1 MGEALNGLKRT
12 MMCGEP
18 REINVGEKITLMGWV
33 QRNRK
38 LGGLQFIDLRDRTGI
53 MQIVFGEEINAESFE
68 KAKAVR
74 PEYCIAVTGE
84 VVLREAPNTAMETG
98 MVELK
103 CESIKVLSE
112 SETPPIYIKEGLDA
126 AENIRLKY
134 RYLDLRRPDMQ
145 KIFMIRNRATKAVRD
160 YLDNNGFLEV
170 ETPILNKSTPEG
182 ARDYLVPSRNYPG
195 MFYAL
200 PQSPQIFKQLL
211 MVSGFDKYY
220 QVAKC
225 FRDEDLRANRQ
236 PEFTQ
241 IDLEMS
247 FVEQDDVMALNEG
260 LIAHVFKEVLGH
272 EVKLPIKRMPF
283 KEAMEKYGSDK
294 PDLRF
299 GMEITDITDCVKGM
313 DFVVFKSAL
322 EMGGSVRAL
331 CLKGGADLGR
341 KPLDKL
347 VDFVKGYKAK
357 GLAWIQLKEDGIKS
371 SIAKFLADDVT
382 ENIIKTMGAEI
393 GDAILIV
400 ADKNSVVFQSL
411 GALRLELAKQFD
423 LIKDKEEFNFTWITE
438 FPLFEYNEEENR
450 YHAAHHPFTAPM
462 DEDLDMIETNPGA
475 VRSKAYDLVLNG
487 EELGGGSIRIH
498 DSELQTRMFKAL
510 GFTEESAY
518 ERFGFL
524 IDAFK
529 FGPPPM
535 DEDLDMIE
543 TNPGA
548 VRSKAYDLVLNG
560 EELGGGSIRIHDSEL
575 QTRMFKALGFT
586 EESAYERFGFLIDA
600 FKFGPP
606 PHGGLAFGLDRMIM
620 FLAGTENIKDV
631 IAFPKNQNAYCYLS
645 EAPNVVDQKQIDE
658 LGLIIKSTDK
668 E

>member
-1 MGEALNGLKRT
+1 MGESLNGLKRT

-18 REINVGEKITLMGWV
+18 REEHVGKKITLMGWV

-38 LGGLQFIDLRDRTGI
+38 LGALEFVDLRDKTGI
-53 MQIVFGEEINAESFE
+53 MQVVFGEEINAEAFE
-68 KAKAVR
+68 KAKGVR
-74 PEYCIAVTGE
+74 SEYCVAVTGE
-84 VVLREAPNTAMETG
+84 VVKRESVNENMPTG
-98 MVELK
+98 FVELK
-103 CESIKVLSE
+103 CENIKILSE
-112 SETPPIYIKEGLDA
+112 SETPPIYIKEDLDA

-134 RYLDLRRPDMQ
+134 RYLDLRRSDMH
-145 KIFMIRNRATKAVRD
+145 KIFEIRSKTTKAIRD
-160 YLDNNGFLEV
+160 YLEENNFLDV
-170 ETPILNKSTPEG
+170 ETPILSKSSPEG

-211 MVSGFDKYY
+211 MVSGFDRYY
-220 QVAKC
+220 QIAKC

-241 IDLEMS
+241 VDMELS
-247 FVEQDDVMALNEG
+247 FVEQEDIMAVNEG
-260 LIAHVFKEVLGH
+260 LIAHVFKKVAG
-272 EVKLPIKRMPF
+272 VDVQLPIKRMTF
-283 KEAMEKYGSDK
+283 KDAMEKYGSDK

-299 GMEITDITDCVKGM
+299 GMEITNITEDVKDL
-313 DFVVFKSAL
+313 DFVVFKSAI
-322 EMGGSVRAL
+322 EAGGSVRAL

-347 VDFVKGYKAK
+347 GEFVKTYKAK
-357 GLAWIQLKEDGIKS
+357 GLAWIQIKEDGVKS
-371 SIAKFLADDVT
+371 SIAKFLTDDVT
-382 ENIIKTMGAEI
+382 NSIVKTMNAET

-423 LIKDKEEFNFTWITE
+423 LIKDKNEFNFTWITE
-438 FPLFEYNEEENR
+438 FPLFEYSEEEER
-450 YHAAHHPFTAPM
+450 YKACHHPFTAPM
-462 DEDLDMIETNPGA
+462 DEDLDFIESDPGN

-498 DSELQTRMFKAL
+498 DTALQERMFRAL
-510 GFTEESAY
+510 GLTDEVVN
-518 ERFGFL
+518 ERFGYL
-524 IDAFK
+524 
-529 FGPPPM
+529 
-535 DEDLDMIE
+535 
-543 TNPGA
+543 
-548 VRSKAYDLVLNG
+548 
-560 EELGGGSIRIHDSEL
+560 L
-575 QTRMFKALGFT
+575 Q
-586 EESAYERFGFLIDA
+586 A

-645 EAPNVVDQKQIDE
+645 EAPNIVDEKQLTE
-658 LGLIIKSTDK
+658 LGIGILPKEEKNDK

>member
-1 MGEALNGLKRT
+1 MAEALSGLKRT

-18 REINVGEKITLMGWV
+18 REEHKGKKITLMGWV

-53 MQIVFGEEINAESFE
+53 MQVVFGDDVKEEVFE
-68 KAKAVR
+68 KAKGVR

-84 VVLREAPNTAMETG
+84 VVLREAPNKDLATG
-98 MVELK
+98 LVELK
-103 CESIKVLSE
+103 CEDIKILSE
-112 SETPPIYIKEGLDA
+112 SETPPIYIKEDLDA

-145 KIFMIRNRATKAVRD
+145 KIFMIRNRTSKAIRD

-170 ETPILNKSTPEG
+170 ETPVLTKSTPEG

-220 QVAKC
+220 QITKC

-241 IDLEMS
+241 VDLEMS
-247 FVEQDDVMALNEG
+247 FVDQEDVMALNEG

-272 EVKLPIKRMPF
+272 EVKLPIKRMTF
-283 KEAMEKYGSDK
+283 KEAMESYGSDK

-299 GMEITDITDCVKGM
+299 GMKIQNITEAVK
-313 DFVVFKSAL
+313 DVEFKVFSDAISN
-322 EMGGSVRAL
+322 GGSVRAL
-331 CLKGGADLGR
+331 VVEGGESMGR
-341 KPLDKL
+341 KDIDRLGE
-347 VDFVKGYKAK
+347 FVKTYKAK
-357 GLAWIQLKEDGIKS
+357 GLAWIKVKEDGIQS
-371 SIAKFLADDVT
+371 PIAKFLT
-382 ENIIKTMGAEI
+382 EEQMSNLLETAGAKK
-393 GDAILIV
+393 GDLVLIV

-411 GALRLELAKQFD
+411 GALRLELAKKLD
-423 LIKDKEEFNFTWITE
+423 LIKDKNEFNFTWITE
-438 FPLFEYNEEENR
+438 FPLFEYSEEEGR
-450 YHAAHHPFTAPM
+450 YTACHHPFTAPM
-462 DEDLDMIETNPGA
+462 EEDLEFLETDPGK
-475 VRSKAYDLVLNG
+475 VRSIAYDLVLNG

-498 DSELQTRMFKAL
+498 DTKLQERMFKAL
-510 GFTEESAY
+510 GFTMEEAWK
-518 ERFGFL
+518 RFGFL
-524 IDAFK
+524 L
-529 FGPPPM
+529 
-535 DEDLDMIE
+535 E
-543 TNPGA
+543 
-548 VRSKAYDLVLNG
+548 
-560 EELGGGSIRIHDSEL
+560 
-575 QTRMFKALGFT
+575 
-586 EESAYERFGFLIDA
+586 A

-645 EAPNVVDQKQIDE
+645 EAPNIVDEKQLEE
-658 LGLIIKSTDK
+658 LGIGILPK
-668 E
+668 EEKED

>member
-1 MGEALNGLKRT
+1 MGEALAGLKRT
-12 MMCGEP
+12 LMCGEV
-18 REINVGEKITLMGWV
+18 RESNVSQKITLMGWV

-53 MQIVFGEEINAESFE
+53 MQIVFGEEINVEAFE
-68 KAKAVR
+68 KAKDVR

-84 VVLREAPNTAMETG
+84 VVLREAPNHNMPTG
-98 MVELK
+98 LVELK
-103 CESIKVLSE
+103 CESLKILSE

-145 KIFMIRNRATKAVRD
+145 RIFMIRSKVSKSVRD
-160 YLDNNGFLEV
+160 YLDANNFLEV
-170 ETPILNKSTPEG
+170 ETPMLTKSTPEG

-211 MVSGFDKYY
+211 MVSGFDRYY
-220 QVAKC
+220 QIVKC

-247 FVEQDDVMALNEG
+247 FVEEEDVIKMNEG
-260 LIAHVFKEVLGH
+260 LIAHVFKEVAGVD
-272 EVKLPIKRMPF
+272 VKLPIKRMTF
-283 KEAMEKYGSDK
+283 KDAMEKYGSDK

-299 GMEITDITDCVKGM
+299 GMEITNITEDVKDM
-313 DFVVFKSAL
+313 DFVVFKSAI
-322 EMGGSVRAL
+322 ENGGSVRAL
-331 CLKGGADLGR
+331 CLKGGASLGR
-341 KPLDKL
+341 KPIDKL
-347 VDFVKGYKAK
+347 GEFVKTYKAK
-357 GLAWIQLKEDGIKS
+357 GLAWIQIKEDGIKS
-371 SIAKFLADDVT
+371 SIAKFLTDDVT
-382 ENIIKTMGAEI
+382 NSIVKTMNAEV
-393 GDAILIV
+393 GDAIFIV

-423 LIKDKEEFNFTWITE
+423 LIKDKNEFNFTWITE
-438 FPLFEYNEEENR
+438 FPLFEYSEEDGR
-450 YHAAHHPFTAPM
+450 YYAAHHPFTSPM
-462 DEDLDMIETNPGA
+462 DEDIDMLESNPGE
-475 VRSKAYDLVLNG
+475 VRAKAYDLVLNG

-498 DSELQTRMFKAL
+498 DSKLQSKMFKVL
-510 GFTEESAY
+510 GFTEESA
-518 ERFGFL
+518 
-524 IDAFK
+524 
-529 FGPPPM
+529 
-535 DEDLDMIE
+535 
-543 TNPGA
+543 
-548 VRSKAYDLVLNG
+548 
-560 EELGGGSIRIHDSEL
+560 
-575 QTRMFKALGFT
+575 Q
-586 EESAYERFGFLIDA
+586 ERFGFLIDA

-645 EAPNVVDQKQIDE
+645 EAPNIVDENQLED
-658 LGLIIKSTDK
+658 LGISIVKK
-668 E
+668 EQ

>member
-1 MGEALNGLKRT
+1 MGEALQGLKRT
-12 MMCGEP
+12 MYCGEP
-18 REINVGEKITLMGWV
+18 REEHIGKTITLMGWV

-38 LGGLQFIDLRDRTGI
+38 LGGLEFIDLRDRTGI
-53 MQIVFGEEINAESFE
+53 MQVVFGEEINVEAFE

-84 VVLREAPNTAMETG
+84 VIKRESPNESMPTG

-103 CESIKVLSE
+103 CTSLKVLSE
-112 SETPPIYIKEGLDA
+112 SDTPPIYIKEGLDA
-126 AENIRLKY
+126 SEQIRLKH

-145 KIFMIRNRATKAVRD
+145 NIFFIRNKTTKALRD
-160 YLDNNGFLEV
+160 FLVDNGFLEV
-170 ETPILNKSTPEG
+170 ETPILTKSTPEG

-211 MVSGFDKYY
+211 MVSGFDRYF
-220 QVAKC
+220 QIAKC

-241 IDLEMS
+241 VDMELS
-247 FVEQDDVMALNEG
+247 FVEEDDVMELNER
-260 LIAHVFKEVLGH
+260 LIKHVFKEVVGYD
-272 EVKLPIKRMPF
+272 VQLPIKRMTF
-283 KEAMEKYGSDK
+283 KDAMEKYGSDK

-299 GMEITDITDCVKGM
+299 GMEITDLTEVVKDV
-313 DFVVFKSAL
+313 DFMVFKNAL
-322 EMGGSVRAL
+322 EIGGSVRAL
-331 CLKGGADLGR
+331 CLKGGASMGR
-341 KPLDKL
+341 KDLDRL
-347 VDFVKGYKAK
+347 GEFVKTYKAK
-357 GLAWIQLKEDGIKS
+357 GLAYIQLKEEGIKS
-371 SIAKFLADDVT
+371 PISKFLSEDDMNNVIAK
-382 ENIIKTMGAEI
+382 MGAET

-411 GALRLELAKQFD
+411 GALRLELAKKFD
-423 LIKDKEEFNFTWITE
+423 LIKDKNEFNFTWITE
-438 FPLFEYNEEENR
+438 FPLFEYNEDEDR
-450 YHAAHHPFTAPM
+450 YQACHHPFTAPM
-462 DEDLDMIETNPGA
+462 DEDLDLIETDPGN

-498 DSELQTRMFKAL
+498 NMALQERMFKAL
-510 GFTEESAY
+510 GFTTESAW

-524 IDAFK
+524 L
-529 FGPPPM
+529 
-535 DEDLDMIE
+535 E
-543 TNPGA
+543 
-548 VRSKAYDLVLNG
+548 
-560 EELGGGSIRIHDSEL
+560 
-575 QTRMFKALGFT
+575 
-586 EESAYERFGFLIDA
+586 A

-645 EAPNVVDQKQIDE
+645 EAPNIVDAKQLEE
-658 LGLIIKSTDK
+658 LGIDINVK
-668 E
+668 EEVTEE

>member
-1 MGEALNGLKRT
+1 MGEALGGLKRT

-18 REINVGEKITLMGWV
+18 RENHIGKKITLMGWV

-38 LGGLQFIDLRDRTGI
+38 LGGLDFIDLRDRTGI
-53 MQIVFGEEINAESFE
+53 MQVVFGEEINAEAFE
-68 KAKAVR
+68 KAKSVK

-84 VVLREAPNTAMETG
+84 VVKRESTNENMPTG
-98 MVELK
+98 LVELK
-103 CESIKVLSE
+103 CESIKILSE
-112 SETPPIYIKEGLDA
+112 SETPPIYIKEDLDA

-145 KIFMIRNRATKAVRD
+145 KIFMIRSKTTKAIRD
-160 YLDNNGFLEV
+160 YLENNGFLDV
-170 ETPILNKSTPEG
+170 ETPMLTKSTPEG

-220 QVAKC
+220 QIVKC

-241 IDLEMS
+241 VDLEMS
-247 FVEQDDVMALNEG
+247 FVEQEDIIALNEG
-260 LIAHVFKEVLGH
+260 LISHVFKEVAG
-272 EVKLPIKRMPF
+272 VDVSLPIKRMTF
-283 KEAMEKYGSDK
+283 KDSMEKYGSDK

-299 GMEITDITDCVKGM
+299 GMEITNITEDVK
-313 DFVVFKSAL
+313 DLEFVVFKDAIAN
-322 EMGGSVRAL
+322 GGSVRAL
-331 CLKGGADLGR
+331 CLKGGASLGR

-347 VDFVKGYKAK
+347 GEFVKTYKAK

-371 SIAKFLADDVT
+371 SIAKFLTDDVT
-382 ENIIKTMGAEI
+382 NSIVDTMNAET

-423 LIKDKEEFNFTWITE
+423 LIKDKNEFNFTWITE
-438 FPLFEYNEEENR
+438 FPLFEYSEEENR
-450 YHAAHHPFTAPM
+450 YTACHHPFTAPM
-462 DEDLDMIETNPGA
+462 DEDLDFIESDPGNI
-475 VRSKAYDLVLNG
+475 RSKAYDLVLNG

-498 DSELQTRMFKAL
+498 NMQLQQRMFKAL
-510 GFTEESAY
+510 GFTEEAAW

-524 IDAFK
+524 
-529 FGPPPM
+529 
-535 DEDLDMIE
+535 
-543 TNPGA
+543 
-548 VRSKAYDLVLNG
+548 
-560 EELGGGSIRIHDSEL
+560 L
-575 QTRMFKALGFT
+575 Q
-586 EESAYERFGFLIDA
+586 A

-645 EAPNVVDQKQIDE
+645 EAPNIADEKQLLE
-658 LGLIIKSTDK
+658 LGISVLPKEDKKS
-668 E
+668 EE

>member
-1 MGEALNGLKRT
+1 MGEALGGLKRT
-12 MMCGEP
+12 LMCGEV
-18 REINVGEKITLMGWV
+18 RESNVSQKITLMGWV

-53 MQIVFGEEINAESFE
+53 MQIVFGEEINAEAFE
-68 KAKAVR
+68 KAKDVR

-84 VVLREAPNTAMETG
+84 VVLREAPNHNMPTG
-98 MVELK
+98 LVELK
-103 CESIKVLSE
+103 CESLKILSE
-112 SETPPIYIKEGLDA
+112 SDTPPIYIKEGLDA

-145 KIFMIRNRATKAVRD
+145 RIFMIRSKVSKSVRD
-160 YLDNNGFLEV
+160 YLDANNFLEV
-170 ETPILNKSTPEG
+170 ETPMLTKSTPEG

-211 MVSGFDKYY
+211 MVSGFDRYY
-220 QVAKC
+220 QIVKC

-247 FVEQDDVMALNEG
+247 FVEEEDVIKMNEG
-260 LIAHVFKEVLGH
+260 LISHVFKEVAGVD
-272 EVKLPIKRMPF
+272 VKLPIKRMTF
-283 KEAMEKYGSDK
+283 KDAMEKYGSDK

-299 GMEITDITDCVKGM
+299 GMEITNITEDVKDM
-313 DFVVFKSAL
+313 DFVVFKSAI
-322 EMGGSVRAL
+322 ENGGSVRAL
-331 CLKGGADLGR
+331 CLKGGASLGR
-341 KPLDKL
+341 KPIDKL
-347 VDFVKGYKAK
+347 GEFVKTYKAK
-357 GLAWIQLKEDGIKS
+357 GLAWIQIKEDGIKS
-371 SIAKFLADDVT
+371 SIAKFLTDDVT
-382 ENIIKTMGAEI
+382 NSIIKTMNAEV
-393 GDAILIV
+393 GDAIFIV

-423 LIKDKEEFNFTWITE
+423 LIKDKNEFNFTWITE
-438 FPLFEYNEEENR
+438 FPLFEYNEEEGR
-450 YHAAHHPFTAPM
+450 YHAAHHPFTSPM
-462 DEDLDMIETNPGA
+462 DEDIDMLETNPGA

-498 DSELQTRMFKAL
+498 DSKLQEKMFKAL
-510 GFTEESAY
+510 GFTEESA
-518 ERFGFL
+518 
-524 IDAFK
+524 
-529 FGPPPM
+529 
-535 DEDLDMIE
+535 
-543 TNPGA
+543 
-548 VRSKAYDLVLNG
+548 
-560 EELGGGSIRIHDSEL
+560 
-575 QTRMFKALGFT
+575 Q
-586 EESAYERFGFLIDA
+586 ERFGFLIDA

-645 EAPNVVDQKQIDE
+645 EAPNIVDENQLED
-658 LGLIIKSTDK
+658 LGISIIKK
-668 E
+668 EQ